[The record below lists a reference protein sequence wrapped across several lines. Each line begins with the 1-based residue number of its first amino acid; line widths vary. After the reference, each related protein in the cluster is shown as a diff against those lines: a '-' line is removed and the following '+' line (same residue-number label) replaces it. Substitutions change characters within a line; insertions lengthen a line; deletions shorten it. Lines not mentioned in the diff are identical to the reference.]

1 MDIMKTKRDRYALVT
16 QAREI
21 LDLAEKESNRD
32 LSGEENTKYE
42 ALMADVDK
50 FTKQIEREE
59 ELLKIEER
67 LKAPGGDPTIAS
79 NQPIIQQPGQP
90 AGQKIKPYATEEYK
104 KAFSGYLRGGY
115 KDLTGEEVRALA
127 ADQDIYGGFLIT
139 PEQFINELIMG
150 LDNAVI
156 IRQLA
161 TKYTVTDA
169 ESLGIPTLDND
180 VSDPIWTSE
189 ILTGSEDSTLSIGKR
204 ALHPHPLAK
213 RIKVSRKLIR
223 MATQGAEALVRERFV
238 YKFSIVE
245 ETAFMTGN
253 GVNQPLGV
261 FTASN
266 DGISTTYD
274 VSTGN
279 TATSIQTDGLI
290 ETKYA
295 LKAAYWPKARWIFHR
310 DSVKQIRKLKTGEG
324 DYIWQPGIGAT
335 PDRIL
340 EIPYLISEYAPNTFT
355 ASSYVGI
362 IGDFS
367 RYLIADALT
376 MQIQR
381 LDELYAE
388 TNQVGFI
395 GRLECD
401 GAPSLGEAFRRLKLA
416 AS

>member
-1 MDIMKTKRDRYALVT
+1 MDIMKIKRDRYALVT

-21 LDLAEKESNRD
+21 LDDAEKESRD

-67 LKAPGGDPTIAS
+67 LKAPAGVESPAAVQ
-79 NQPIIQQPGQP
+79 QPGQQPGQP
-90 AGQKIKPYATEEYK
+90 AGQRIKPYASEEYR
-104 KAFSGYLRGGY
+104 KAFGGYIRGGI
-115 KDLTGEEVRALA
+115 KNLTNEEYRALQV
-127 ADQDIYGGFLIT
+127 DQDISGGFLVA
-139 PEQFINELIMG
+139 PEQFVNDLIMAI
-150 LDNAVI
+150 DNAVI

-161 TKYTVTDA
+161 TKYTLTTA
-169 ESLGIPTLDND
+169 ESLGVPTLDTD
-180 VSDPIWTSE
+180 VSDAVWTSE
-189 ILTGSEDSTLSIGKR
+189 ILTGNEDSSLSFGKR

-213 RIKVSRKLIR
+213 RIKVSRTLLR
-223 MATQGAEALVRERFV
+223 MATQGIESLIRDRFT
-238 YKFSIVE
+238 YKYSIVE
-245 ETAFMTGN
+245 EAAFMTGT

-290 ETKYA
+290 EAKYA
-295 LKAAYWPKARWIFHR
+295 LKAAYWPRAKWAFHR
-310 DSVKQIRKLKTGEG
+310 DGLKQIRKLKTGEG

-367 RYLIADALT
+367 KYAIADALS

-388 TNQVGFI
+388 SNQVGFI
-395 GRLECD
+395 GREECD
-401 GAPSLGEAFRRLKLA
+401 GMPVLGEAFRRVKLA